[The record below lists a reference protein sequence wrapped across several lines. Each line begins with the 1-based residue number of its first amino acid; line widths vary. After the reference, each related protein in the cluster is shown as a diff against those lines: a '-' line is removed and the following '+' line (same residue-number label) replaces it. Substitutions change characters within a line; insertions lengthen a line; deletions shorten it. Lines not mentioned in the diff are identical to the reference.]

1 MEILGY
7 EMMEDLKSKIDRLA
21 SFFKVDSQNRR
32 LVIDLVEACLRAG
45 ELEKAEHYLNHGM
58 TNWHDD
64 PSLMFQRGML
74 HLYKG
79 EYSIAID
86 VFSVLLGTEVPQDTV
101 KYNIAWAQLALH
113 QPQDTLQ
120 TLEGLETLLPR
131 AALLKARALHYQGH
145 LEEAEQLLTFAKTSE
160 ETALEAETVSALLA
174 LDQED
179 NESARAKADEI
190 LTKSPRNV
198 EANVIIGTLNLGDGE
213 LQAAEN
219 HFAVALAEKPSSGR
233 GWLGEGLLALLRG
246 EFSHATNSLQKAVD
260 NMPTHLG
267 TYNALA
273 WAHICNG
280 DLSNAE
286 KTALRAKELEPRFSE
301 TLGTLAIINLL
312 KGERNSAAVQAK
324 VANRLSANSFAGRF
338 AQALLES
345 DSGEQE
351 KAEEIVTQI
360 LNSEVNEQ
368 GERLINSLS
377 RFQSL
382 SETKKND

>member
-1 MEILGY
+1 
-7 EMMEDLKSKIDRLA
+7 MEDLKSKINKLA
-21 SFFKVDSQNRR
+21 SFLKVDSENQR
-32 LVIDLVEACLRAG
+32 LLIELVETCLRAG
-45 ELEKAEHYLNHGM
+45 ELEKAEHYLQQGLSH
-58 TNWHDD
+58 WPEDS
-64 PSLMFQRGML
+64 SLLFQKGML
-74 HLYKG
+74 CMYKG
-79 EYSIAID
+79 EYSVAIEE
-86 VFSVLLGTEVPQDTV
+86 FTSQLGSKVPQDIV
-101 KYNIAWAQLALH
+101 KYNIAWAQLALQ
-113 QPQDTLQ
+113 QPQNALSTLD
-120 TLEGLETLLPR
+120 GLETLSPR
-131 AALLKARALHYQGH
+131 SALLKARALHYLGRM
-145 LEEAEQLLTFAKTSE
+145 EEAEQLLIFAKTSE
-160 ETALEAETVSALLA
+160 ETALEAESVSALLA

-179 NESARAKADEI
+179 RESARTKADAI
-190 LTKSPRNV
+190 LSKSPRNV
-198 EANVIIGTLNLGDGE
+198 EANVIIGILNLGDGE
-213 LQAAEN
+213 LQVAEN

-280 DLSNAE
+280 DLSSAE

-382 SETKKND
+382 TETKKNN